1 VTEAAATRL
10 IDALHERARQLTA
23 RTKADACVISRVLG
37 DVLIIVSRVTAD
49 AAPLELGQ
57 GFLISDY
64 PVTGAVLRTGE
75 PAVLT
80 LEDDGVDAAEAQL
93 LREIGYATLLMLP
106 IDVVGERWGLI
117 ELYRRAAHR
126 FDADEVAAA
135 QALARID
142 A

>member
-1 VTEAAATRL
+1 VSDAAATRL
-10 IDALHERARQLTA
+10 VDALHERARQLTA
-23 RTKADACVISRVLG
+23 RTTADACVISRVLG
-37 DVLIIVSRVTAD
+37 DVLIIVARVTAD

-57 GFLISDY
+57 GFLVSDY
-64 PVTGAVLRTGE
+64 PATEAVLRTGE

-80 LEDDGVDAAEAQL
+80 LADDDVDAAEAQL
-93 LREIGYATLLMLP
+93 LRDIGYAALMMLP
-106 IDVVGERWGLI
+106 LEVVGERWGLI

-135 QALARID
+135 QALARVD